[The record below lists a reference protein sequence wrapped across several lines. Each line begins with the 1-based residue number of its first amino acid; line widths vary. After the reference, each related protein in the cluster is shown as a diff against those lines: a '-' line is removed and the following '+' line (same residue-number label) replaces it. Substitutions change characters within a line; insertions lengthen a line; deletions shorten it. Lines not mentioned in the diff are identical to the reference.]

1 MQLHLKYI
9 LVGAATVVL
18 LALSSCGD
26 DGGSGGQP
34 ADDPEIVTQ
43 VSKKIEAAAAKIAN
57 STKDKHLP
65 APYEFKVVC
74 LDAQQAA
81 KSGTP
86 NTSVQCH
93 VEAFTKATKKRP
105 EQAYVWSED
114 WRVPVDNGTLGEPEI
129 VGDYR
134 IRNFLRKDNRLN
146 CSGGKT
152 AQERC
157 TGVYVPPA
165 GQQGAVPGQPPA
177 SGGQQEVPINP

>member
-1 MQLHLKYI
+1 VQLHLKYRLAVPAVI
-9 LVGAATVVL
+9 VL
-18 LALSSCGD
+18 LGLSSCGS
-26 DGGSGGQP
+26 DGGGGSDQP
-34 ADDPEIVTQ
+34 ADNPEIVTQ

-65 APYEFKVVC
+65 PPYEFKVVC
-74 LDAQQAA
+74 LDAQTAA

-93 VEAFTKATKKRP
+93 IEAFTRATAKRP
-105 EQAYVWSED
+105 NQAYVWSED

-152 AQERC
+152 PQERC
-157 TGVYVPPA
+157 TGIYVPPA
-165 GQQGAVPGQPPA
+165 DQGAVPGQPPA